1 MDVAKK
7 KDYSWCWW
15 MVGGALLLALIG
27 LAVFLNFNSETYDNT
42 ASDVIDIDNGDAKI
56 SWDNYPTYEVELTG
70 SYNIT
75 APGTYHLTGSI
86 EDGGISVRIADNA
99 VVRLIL
105 DNTSIKNS
113 NGPAIACYEGDDL
126 VIELIGDNYLED
138 GASYSSTY
146 NEDVKGAIYSKA
158 DLTFT
163 GDGSLTLKANYQDG
177 IVSKDDLK
185 FSGGSYNIT
194 ARDDG
199 IRGKDSVYI
208 VDGVFVISASGDGIK
223 STNNTDSGKGFV
235 LIAGGEISIE
245 KSYEGIEAKKI
256 IIDGGEISIFSNDD
270 GINATAASTTTNS
283 RDPMMN
289 TNENC
294 SLIING
300 GSVYVNAAG
309 DGLDSN
315 GYIHIN
321 GGKVAVDGPTN
332 SGNGALDA
340 GLGIVMNGG
349 TAVAVGAS
357 GMAESLGT
365 NSSIY
370 NISVFFNSTLAK
382 GTKIEIRNSAGET
395 ILEHTAAK
403 TFAHLAA
410 GTAGFE
416 PGETY
421 TIYINGEG
429 YTTFT
434 ISDITTTVGNGG
446 YNMGGGANQ
455 GGANQG
461 NQGGVPGQQG
471 ARR

>member
-1 MDVAKK
+1 M
-7 KDYSWCWW
+7 
-15 MVGGALLLALIG
+15 
-27 LAVFLNFNSETYDNT
+27 
-42 ASDVIDIDNGDAKI
+42 
-56 SWDNYPTYEVELTG
+56 
-70 SYNIT
+70 
-75 APGTYHLTGSI
+75 
-86 EDGGISVRIADNA
+86 
-99 VVRLIL
+99 
-105 DNTSIKNS
+105 
-113 NGPAIACYEGDDL
+113 
-126 VIELIGDNYLED
+126 
-138 GASYSSTY
+138 
-146 NEDVKGAIYSKA
+146 KGAIYSKA

-208 VDGVFVISASGDGIK
+208 ADGVFVISASGDGIK

-235 LIAGGEISIE
+235 LIAGGEIDIE

-256 IIDGGEISIFSNDD
+256 IIDGGKISIFSNDD

-315 GYIHIN
+315 GYIYIN

-349 TAVAVGAS
+349 TAVVVGAS

-382 GTKIEIRNSAGET
+382 GTKIEIKNSAGET

-421 TIYINGEG
+421 TIYINGEE

-461 NQGGVPGQQG
+461 NQGGATGQQG

>member
-15 MVGGALLLALIG
+15 LAGGALLLALIG
-27 LAVFLNFNSETYDNT
+27 VAVALNFNFGAT
-42 ASDVIDIDNGDAKI
+42 SDSATSDTINIDNGDAKI
-56 SWDNYPTYEVELTG
+56 NWDNYPTYEVELSG

-86 EDGGISVRIADNA
+86 EDGGISVKIADNA

-105 DNTSIKNS
+105 DNVSIKNS
-113 NGPAIACYEGDDL
+113 SGPAIACYSGDDL
-126 VIELIGDNYLED
+126 VIELVGSNYLED

-146 NEDVKGAIYSKA
+146 DEDVKGAVYSKA

-185 FSGGSYNIT
+185 FNGGSYNIV
-194 ARDDG
+194 AKDDG

-208 VDGVFVISASGDGIK
+208 ADGVFVISASGDGIK
-223 STNNTDSGKGFV
+223 STNTTDSDKGFV
-235 LIAGGEISIE
+235 LIVGGEISIK
-245 KSYEGIEAKKI
+245 KSYEGIEARTI
-256 IIDGGEISIFSNDD
+256 IIDGGEIAIFSNDD
-270 GINATAASTTTNS
+270 GINATVASTSTTNN
-283 RDPMMN
+283 RNPMMD
-289 TNENC
+289 TNENS

-300 GSVYVNAAG
+300 GDVYVNAAG

-315 GYIHIN
+315 GYIYIN
-321 GGKVAVDGPTN
+321 GGKVVVDGPTN

-357 GMAESLGT
+357 GMAESLGA

-382 GTKIEIRNSAGET
+382 GTKIEIKNSAGET

-403 TFAHLAA
+403 AFAHLAA

-416 PGETY
+416 LGETY
-421 TIYINGEG
+421 MIYVNGEE

-434 ISDITTTVGNGG
+434 ISNITTTVGNGG
-446 YNMGGGANQ
+446 YNMGGGPNQ
-455 GGANQG
+455 GGAT
-461 NQGGVPGQQG
+461 GQQG
-471 ARR
+471 VRR